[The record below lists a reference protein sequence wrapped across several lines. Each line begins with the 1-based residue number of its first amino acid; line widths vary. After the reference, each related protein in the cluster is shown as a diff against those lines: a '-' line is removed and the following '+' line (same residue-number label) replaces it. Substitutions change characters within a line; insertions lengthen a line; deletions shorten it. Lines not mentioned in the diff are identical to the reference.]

1 MTDTA
6 FVGFCA
12 REDAPRPA
20 GVTITRSEYVGR
32 LESRIRLRLDFIT
45 KTLGIERVEP
55 DMSDRE
61 FEALAAKV
69 DNYLQVINDR

>member
-1 MTDTA
+1 M
-6 FVGFCA
+6 
-12 REDAPRPA
+12 PA
-20 GVTITRSEYVGR
+20 DVHLSSSSITVIDPHTGVTITRSEYVGR